1 MLIACVRWIFTMLFT
16 KIWGLKIYGRE
27 RVPMTGGAIVV
38 ANHRSNWDPLI
49 VGVALPRM
57 VYFMAKEEL
66 FRNYFL
72 GMICRILGAFPLQRG
87 KVDKVAMRTAF
98 GILQRG
104 DLLGIFPEGTRIRR
118 PGLGRFHSGA
128 ASLALRLGMPLIP
141 IALIGTDR
149 MGKGGLPIAV
159 IGEPITVE
167 KGKPTPERV
176 EEVNNIIRNEIE
188 KMQEAHRSQ

>member
-1 MLIACVRWIFTMLFT
+1 MLIACIRWLFMQLFT
-16 KIWGLKIYGRE
+16 KIWSLKVYGRE
-27 RVPMTGGAIVV
+27 HVPIEGGAIVV

-49 VGVALPRM
+49 VGGALPRM

-66 FRNYFL
+66 FHNYFL
-72 GMICRILGAFPLQRG
+72 GKICRILGAFPLQRG

-118 PGLGRFHSGA
+118 PGLGRFHNGA
-128 ASLALRLGMPLIP
+128 ASLALRLGMPVIP

-159 IGEPITVE
+159 IGEPIVVP
-167 KGKPTPERV
+167 KGKPTPEKV
-176 EEVNNIIRNEIE
+176 KEVNNLIRNEIE
-188 KMQEAHRSQ
+188 EMQATYRSQ